1 MKLELIAKFS
11 LIDKS
16 DKQIADIE
24 VRKIIEDVDLEYS
37 VGEIYSNLR
46 DKAESSFEEF
56 RVVDFIKEGN

>member
-24 VRKIIEDVDLEYS
+24 VGKIIEDVDLKYS

>member
-24 VRKIIEDVDLEYS
+24 VGKIIEDVDLEYS

-56 RVVDFIKEGN
+56 GVVDFIKEGN

>member
-24 VRKIIEDVDLEYS
+24 VGKIIEDVDLEYS

>member
-24 VRKIIEDVDLEYS
+24 VGKIIEDVDLEYS

-46 DKAESSFEEF
+46 DKAESKF
-56 RVVDFIKEGN
+56 

>member
-1 MKLELIAKFS
+1 MKLELITKFS

-24 VRKIIEDVDLEYS
+24 VGKIIEDVDLEYS

-46 DKAESSFEEF
+46 DKTESSFEEF

>member
-1 MKLELIAKFS
+1 MKLELITKFS

-24 VRKIIEDVDLEYS
+24 VGKIIEDVDLEYS